1 MNTRHRFTLVL
12 MLMAFVLAFI
22 ETTTSTSFG
31 SVTPSEKDLIRAA
44 KSSGFVP
51 ESVGA
56 RPDGS
61 TNFAVEF
68 SNCVESIGVTL
79 VATDK
84 ARALVPTEFH
94 LVGEAAPVTPLVV
107 RTARCDIAVGGQ
119 RPNSGSITQVGLVVV
134 PPDFTGDINNYTLWY
149 YTTDAELANHLVR
162 LGVGAQHVQNITY
175 DYVPGAM
182 GNPVPVLVN
191 VPRPGDPM
199 FSLAGTVTRS
209 EVPSG
214 SFVANWWQSGRRG
227 SVKMNTVVPAIYI
240 GGANLT
246 LTTDPSNELGQL
258 IGGGS
263 TGFAI
268 VQQFNTFATAHMEVS
283 VIGHE
288 GLGAGQ

>member
-1 MNTRHRFTLVL
+1 MNRRQRFTIALT
-12 MLMAFVLAFI
+12 LMAFVLAVI
-22 ETTTSTSFG
+22 ETTTRTSLG
-31 SVTPSEKDLIRAA
+31 SVTPSGKDLIPVAN
-44 KSSGFVP
+44 SSGSMT
-51 ESVGA
+51 ESLGA
-56 RPDGS
+56 LPDGS
-61 TNFAVEF
+61 ANFAVEF
-68 SNCVESIGVTL
+68 TNCVESIGVTL
-79 VATDK
+79 VPTDK
-84 ARALVPTEFH
+84 ARALVPPEFH

-119 RPNSGSITQVGLVVV
+119 SPNTGSITQVGLVIV

-175 DYVPGAM
+175 GYVPGAM
-182 GNPVPVLVN
+182 GSPVPFLVN

-209 EVPSG
+209 EIPSG

-227 SVKMNTVVPAIYI
+227 SVKMNTDVPAICI

-246 LTTDPSNELGQL
+246 LTTDPNNELGQL

-268 VQQFNTFATAHMEVS
+268 VQQFNTFITAHMEVS
-283 VIGHE
+283 VV
-288 GLGAGQ
+288 AP